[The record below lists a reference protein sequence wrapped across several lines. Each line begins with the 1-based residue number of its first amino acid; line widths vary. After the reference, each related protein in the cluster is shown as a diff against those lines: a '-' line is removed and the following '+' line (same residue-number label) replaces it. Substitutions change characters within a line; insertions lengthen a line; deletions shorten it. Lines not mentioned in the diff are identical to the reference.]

1 VGGALL
7 ALPMFAHSDDGDAQ
21 LYQVV
26 VRHMLEDR
34 TWTDLRYEPNVHPH
48 YREHLPFGLW
58 PYRIAVQ
65 LFGEGALTPVGFL
78 FGLATLLATG
88 LLARRLF
95 GDGAGVAA
103 VLVLGLT
110 ESFYDVAGR
119 ARLDGPL
126 LLFAT
131 LAAAPVL
138 VGAKRGW
145 LWALLAASAAVLIK
159 GPFGLLPL
167 VAACVVMRKPLGL
180 LVAAAA
186 TLPALLFLYI
196 DDSWWRGYVVDQLL
210 ASATGART
218 DGQTAFYLPLR
229 VLVGRFWPG
238 LPLLVLAARDKQLRT
253 VLLWSLAILVLLCLP
268 ARKLWFHALVAFP
281 ALAIAAG
288 AAARQWLERRHA
300 APALAA
306 VAALLWLGDTLGLAH
321 LAGKKPYIFCTAF
334 APYFRPAGTQ
344 AVVIADWPWH
354 AISSLA
360 AERGWIVYRGE
371 RLEGADVAFVADDSH
386 VDTTGWTV
394 RAHAQDWTIL
404 ERP

>member
-1 VGGALL
+1 
-7 ALPMFAHSDDGDAQ
+7 MFAHSDDGDAQ

-26 VRHMLEDR
+26 VRHMLEDH

-58 PYRIAVQ
+58 PYRAAAQ
-65 LFGEGALTPVGFL
+65 LFGEGALTPTGFL
-78 FGLATLLATG
+78 FGLATLVLTG
-88 LLARRLF
+88 LLARRLY
-95 GDGAGVAA
+95 GDGAGIAA

-110 ESFYDVAGR
+110 ESFFDIAGR

-126 LLFAT
+126 LFFAT

-138 VGAKRGW
+138 VGARRWW
-145 LWALLAASAAVLIK
+145 LWAALAASAAVLIK
-159 GPFGLLPL
+159 GPFGLVPL
-167 VAACVVMRKPLGL
+167 VAACIVTRRPAGL

-186 TLPALLFLYI
+186 TLPALVFLST

-229 VLVGRFWPG
+229 VLLGRFWPG
-238 LPLLVLAARDKQLRT
+238 LPLLVLAARDARLRT
-253 VLLWSLAILVLLCLP
+253 TLLWGVVMLVLLCLP
-268 ARKLWFHALVAFP
+268 ARKLWFHTLIAFP
-281 ALAIAAG
+281 ALAVAAG
-288 AAARQWLERRHA
+288 AAAGKWLERSDTVLARA
-300 APALAA
+300 TPALFALA
-306 VAALLWLGDTLGLAH
+306 VLLWLGDALGLATVV
-321 LAGKKPYIFCTAF
+321 GKKPYVFCTAF
-334 APYFRPAGTQ
+334 APYFRPPGTK
-344 AVVIADWPWH
+344 AVVIAPWPWH

-360 AERGWIVYRGE
+360 AERGWVVTRGE
-371 RLEGADVAFVADDSH
+371 NLEGADLAFVAADAH

-394 RAHAQDWTIL
+394 RAHAEDWTIL